1 MVARGDLGM
10 EIPPEKVFLAQKWM
24 IDKCNLLA
32 KPVITAT
39 QMLESMIHAPRPT
52 RAEASDVAN
61 AVLDGTD
68 CVMLSGET
76 ANGEY
81 PINAVSMMAK
91 VTSEAEK
98 MLNYRYLFDE
108 IKTNTPKPLKT
119 AESVVASAA
128 SAALN
133 LDIDLIICL
142 TDTGRIARLV
152 AKYRPAQTIMACS
165 ISLPIMKQMNL
176 SRGVVGYLIP
186 SFQGTENL
194 IKNVIGA
201 AKSMGLCEVGHKVI
215 AIHGSNEE
223 SPEESNIMEV
233 IQVE

>member
-10 EIPPEKVFLAQKWM
+10 EIPAEKVFLAQKWM
-24 IDKCNLLA
+24 IEKCNLAA

-68 CVMLSGET
+68 AIMLSGET

-91 VTSEAEK
+91 VSSEAEK
-98 MLNYRYLFDE
+98 MINYRHLFDE
-108 IKTNTPKPLKT
+108 IKTNTPKPLIT
-119 AESVVASAA
+119 AESVAASAA

-133 LDIDLIICL
+133 LDIDLIVCI

-152 AKYRPAQTIMACS
+152 AKYRPQQPILACS
-165 ISLPIMKQMNL
+165 ISQAIMRQMNL
-176 SRGVVGYLIP
+176 SRGVVGHVIP
-186 SFQGTENL
+186 SYQGQENL
-194 IKNVIGA
+194 IKNVVNH
-201 AKSMGLCEVGHKVI
+201 AKSLGLCEVGHKVI
-215 AIHGSNEE
+215 AIRGSNEE

-233 IQVE
+233 LTVE